1 MSLELERRIAKLEE
15 EMADL
20 RQELQR
26 LKHTQGSE
34 KINTLDARQTMIEQA
49 KLVIPKPT
57 REPLNKPELAPKQ
70 AKVSPKEVQPQPT
83 MEERVMWAL
92 PKVFMVILVMGVLW
106 GLKLVSDY
114 GYLSNDVKIILAYA
128 LSVGLAAIA
137 YTLERK
143 KAGSSAITI
152 SLYGG
157 AFIVGI
163 LTTAASA
170 ILYNII
176 ALTPALGITFVYIGY
191 GIAIS
196 YFKKNEAL
204 TIFVAFTSLLLP
216 YLLEYMD
223 FNAVI
228 ISTFVIVLFA
238 MLQMVIYQHKQKLAL
253 YVATFFSVV
262 AVSIVAFMNYEQRLV
277 FSLGLLA
284 ILAIFYASWCLLYNA
299 QSKWKPLHIG
309 CYFTLS
315 TFSLLLMNLII
326 PSLNGGEWLLFIF
339 IGLLAAVAAYSYRQK
354 WQEVFDSAITLAFV
368 ILCNALLIMNIP
380 NNVEDLL
387 YPLITFAGVMMSL
400 RLRASMMKVVS
411 SGSFII
417 TLVLNFIFHEPV
429 SFFSIDH
436 LSLVMPIVY
445 LVVIYI
451 YARRPKE
458 VLSSFEKV
466 MKDLYIIDILA
477 VITVGYFLA
486 YISKLDTAYIVSTDN
501 VPYMMCIALAALFT
515 GSLFVQEHYKGR
527 ALTPVLGAFF
537 LLFAIM
543 IGTKP
548 AMMES
553 LNLGT
558 RIIYLAVIVAIVID
572 IIVKGYIYRLYEKHI
587 AKYVDAIV
595 TSGIV
600 LTMVSILGFVQQFT
614 YNHMLD
620 WKVSIAFTTLTL
632 FLTASIALWLSSA
645 HQFKALRTTGFLILV
660 VAFIKLIFFDLSA
673 LDLLIRAILFIT
685 IGGIGMLLSGRLLRK
700 KE

>member
-57 REPLNKPELAPKQ
+57 REPLNKPELAPKL
-70 AKVSPKEVQPQPT
+70 AKVPQKEVQPQPT

-92 PKVFMVILVMGVLW
+92 PKVFMVILVTGVLW

-137 YTLERK
+137 YALERK

-238 MLQMVIYQHKQKLAL
+238 
-253 YVATFFSVV
+253 
-262 AVSIVAFMNYEQRLV
+262 
-277 FSLGLLA
+277 
-284 ILAIFYASWCLLYNA
+284 
-299 QSKWKPLHIG
+299 
-309 CYFTLS
+309 
-315 TFSLLLMNLII
+315 
-326 PSLNGGEWLLFIF
+326 
-339 IGLLAAVAAYSYRQK
+339 
-354 WQEVFDSAITLAFV
+354 
-368 ILCNALLIMNIP
+368 
-380 NNVEDLL
+380 
-387 YPLITFAGVMMSL
+387 
-400 RLRASMMKVVS
+400 
-411 SGSFII
+411 
-417 TLVLNFIFHEPV
+417 
-429 SFFSIDH
+429 
-436 LSLVMPIVY
+436 
-445 LVVIYI
+445 
-451 YARRPKE
+451 
-458 VLSSFEKV
+458 
-466 MKDLYIIDILA
+466 
-477 VITVGYFLA
+477 
-486 YISKLDTAYIVSTDN
+486 ISKS
-501 VPYMMCIALAALFT
+501 
-515 GSLFVQEHYKGR
+515 
-527 ALTPVLGAFF
+527 
-537 LLFAIM
+537 
-543 IGTKP
+543 
-548 AMMES
+548 
-553 LNLGT
+553 
-558 RIIYLAVIVAIVID
+558 
-572 IIVKGYIYRLYEKHI
+572 
-587 AKYVDAIV
+587 
-595 TSGIV
+595 
-600 LTMVSILGFVQQFT
+600 
-614 YNHMLD
+614 
-620 WKVSIAFTTLTL
+620 
-632 FLTASIALWLSSA
+632 
-645 HQFKALRTTGFLILV
+645 
-660 VAFIKLIFFDLSA
+660 
-673 LDLLIRAILFIT
+673 
-685 IGGIGMLLSGRLLRK
+685 
-700 KE
+700 